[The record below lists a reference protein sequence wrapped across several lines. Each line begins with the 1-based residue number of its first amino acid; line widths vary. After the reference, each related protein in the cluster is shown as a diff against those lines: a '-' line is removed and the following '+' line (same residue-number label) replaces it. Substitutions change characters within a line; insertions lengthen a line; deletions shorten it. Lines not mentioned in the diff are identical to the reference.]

1 MSTTYENLSKSEL
14 LVLFKEQLLNF
25 VEELIETFPTE
36 GNLIMLRIFIE
47 NQLVIEDTLN
57 IFATSINKNNS
68 NLKNMIKARNEEF
81 FLNYDLMKMD
91 SKQKNDVNYML
102 KLWKS
107 EKLEEEDKT
116 AVWQWVDLFVRISES
131 FLLKK

>member
-1 MSTTYENLSKSEL
+1 
-14 LVLFKEQLLNF
+14 
-25 VEELIETFPTE
+25 
-36 GNLIMLRIFIE
+36 
-47 NQLVIEDTLN
+47 
-57 IFATSINKNNS
+57 
-68 NLKNMIKARNEEF
+68 MIKARNEEF